1 MPTDHY
7 SARVEGCALD
17 WTSPRARF
25 VPLVLAS
32 MLHKIEWKLPQGMVP
47 KDVDLSDH
55 CTLVL
60 RLAKP
65 LLAVPLLSSTT

>member
-1 MPTDHY
+1 M
-7 SARVEGCALD
+7 
-17 WTSPRARF
+17 
-25 VPLVLAS
+25 PLVLAS